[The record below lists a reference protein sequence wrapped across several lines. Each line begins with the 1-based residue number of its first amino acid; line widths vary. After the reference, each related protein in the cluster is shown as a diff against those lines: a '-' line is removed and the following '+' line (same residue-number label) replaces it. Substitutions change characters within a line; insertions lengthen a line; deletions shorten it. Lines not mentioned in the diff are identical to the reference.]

1 MVLTSVMNQEED
13 PVAMAYGIPIEG
25 EGDSRC
31 LALLNVVQEA
41 VGRQLRG
48 SKGSSSSRRTV
59 FEGIPAVVN
68 SLQITVV
75 AKCTW

>member
-13 PVAMAYGIPIEG
+13 PVTLAYGIPIEG

-31 LALLNVVQEA
+31 LALLNIVQEA
-41 VGRQLRG
+41 VARQLRG

-59 FEGIPAVVN
+59 FEGITVVVN
-68 SLQITVV
+68 NRQFTVV
-75 AKCTW
+75 AKCI